1 MFDCWVWE
9 RRGEGHTDFEHTIR
23 LDKRDAEEAERRAA
37 DILRRLGAGDGSNRD
52 VVDDFMRRV
61 DRRADELR
69 RDDND
74 TRRR

>member
-9 RRGEGHTDFEHTIR
+9 RRREGHTDFEHTIR
-23 LDKRDAEEAERRAA
+23 MDKRDAEDAERRAA
-37 DILRRLGAGDGSNRD
+37 DILRRLGAGDGSNRE

-69 RDDND
+69 RDDNN
-74 TRRR
+74 RRR